1 MGTALVVKDTS
12 QCGSV
17 QTDTLRSGVRA
28 GAVAFAVVLL
38 AGCASS
44 AGEISGRPLVYKVG
58 PGDPPGTIYSKAG
71 VIYKERTATENT
83 PAPDARQVRV
93 ARAETAPAPAATPAP
108 QSAPAA
114 PAPVATVQAAPA
126 ATPAPAVPP
135 PAAPTPAPA
144 VAPAPAPVAPAAP
157 INSPAPAAAPT
168 AGALGPSALDARY
181 TQATRYGDLL
191 FLSGQIAI
199 DLNTGE
205 PIADRSVEAQTRKV
219 MENIQRV
226 LETHGLNLANV
237 LSTQV
242 YLRSI
247 NNLGPMD
254 AAYRKF
260 FKGAPP
266 ARTVVEVSNLPR
278 GMEVQI
284 SAVAG
289 K

>member
-1 MGTALVVKDTS
+1 MGTALEVEDTS

-17 QTDTLRSGVRA
+17 RAATLRSGLCASAAALTLV
-28 GAVAFAVVLL
+28 FIS
-38 AGCASS
+38 GCAVTST
-44 AGEISGRPLVYKVG
+44 ELSGRPLVYKVG
-58 PGDPPGTIYSKAG
+58 PGDAASSIHSKQG
-71 VIYKERTATENT
+71 IVYKERTGAESAPAPTQYARPAQVALVEPT
-83 PAPDARQVRV
+83 PA
-93 ARAETAPAPAATPAP
+93 TTAPAATPPAAATPAP
-108 QSAPAA
+108 TTPQAPAAAVTQPAPAAAAPAVDAPAA
-114 PAPVATVQAAPA
+114 PAVPAAAAPA
-126 ATPAPAVPP
+126 AA
-135 PAAPTPAPA
+135 
-144 VAPAPAPVAPAAP
+144 
-157 INSPAPAAAPT
+157 
-168 AGALGPSALDARY
+168 ALGPGALDMRY

-199 DLNTGE
+199 DLTTGAE
-205 PIADRSVEAQTRKV
+205 IADRSIEAQTRKV
-219 MENIQRV
+219 MENVQRI
-226 LETHGLNLANV
+226 LEAHGLTLANV

-247 NNLGPMD
+247 NNLAPMD

>member
-1 MGTALVVKDTS
+1 MGTALEVEDTS

-17 QTDTLRSGVRA
+17 RAATLRSGLRA
-28 GAVAFAVVLL
+28 SAAAL
-38 AGCASS
+38 ALVFISGCAVTST
-44 AGEISGRPLVYKVG
+44 ELSGRPLVYKVG
-58 PGDPPGTIYSKAG
+58 PGDPASSIHSKQG
-71 VIYKERTATENT
+71 VVYKERTGAESAPAPTQYSRPAQVALVEPT
-83 PAPDARQVRV
+83 PA
-93 ARAETAPAPAATPAP
+93 TTAPAATPPAAAP
-108 QSAPAA
+108 PAPTTPASAVASPAPTAAAA
-114 PAPVATVQAAPA
+114 PAVDATAAPATPPAAAPA
-126 ATPAPAVPP
+126 AA
-135 PAAPTPAPA
+135 
-144 VAPAPAPVAPAAP
+144 
-157 INSPAPAAAPT
+157 
-168 AGALGPSALDARY
+168 ALGPGALDMRY

-199 DLNTGE
+199 DLTTGAE
-205 PIADRSVEAQTRKV
+205 ITDRSIEAQTRKV
-219 MENIQRV
+219 MENVQRI
-226 LETHGLNLANV
+226 LEAHGLTLANV

-247 NNLGPMD
+247 NNLAPMD

>member
-1 MGTALVVKDTS
+1 M
-12 QCGSV
+12 
-17 QTDTLRSGVRA
+17 A

-44 AGEISGRPLVYKVG
+44 QGEISGRPLVYKVG
-58 PGDPPGTIYSKAG
+58 PGDPPSTIYSKAG
-71 VIYKERTATENT
+71 VIYKERAGAESA
-83 PAPDARQVRV
+83 PAPEVRPVQV
-93 ARAETAPAPAATPAP
+93 AHAEAAPAPAATPVP
-108 QSAPAA
+108 QSAPTT
-114 PAPVATVQAAPA
+114 PAPVATVPTAPA
-126 ATPAPAVPP
+126 ATPAPAAP
-135 PAAPTPAPA
+135 APTTVAPPAPA
-144 VAPAPAPVAPAAP
+144 AAPSLPAAVP
-157 INSPAPAAAPT
+157 AAQINSPAPAAAPS

-199 DLNTGE
+199 DLTSGE

-219 MENIQRV
+219 MENIQRI
-226 LETHGLNLANV
+226 LEAHGLNLANV